1 MRRAGERA
9 GAAGRRCSREPD
21 AHTPTALALVS
32 YPHFVASDVG
42 TPATR
47 ARSQS
52 GCGGRGWRAARPP
65 SPLRGHSIDRPVRAH
80 IDLSSG
86 LSRLWRGKQSERR
99 QAAEADRVGQ
109 RPNCWC
115 CLPPC
120 ALPSPAP
127 RSGSGFAAPG
137 PVPRAAPIA
146 LGNGERPACRPD
158 RWSRARRGPTHA
170 HAHASAGRPPPTA
183 HRAGCCCYRAVTVRS
198 SSSSSSCVCCV
209 CYVLAPPVLGAGAR
223 ARHSAVRVS
232 PQQQRRTRVVPR
244 RGVVCLWRRH
254 EGSELRR
261 APAPGHCH
269 QASLQA
275 QFWELAADQRS
286 VCPCLCPSLT
296 VGSVISLLHI
306 IAK

>member
-115 CLPPC
+115 CLCLCLCLCAPLPC
-120 ALPSPAP
+120 ASVGVGVRRARSRAP
-127 RSGSGFAAPG
+127 RGTDRVGKW
-137 PVPRAAPIA
+137 RAAGVPA
-146 LGNGERPACRPD
+146 GPLVASAAGPYARPRPRERRPA
-158 RWSRARRGPTHA
+158 
-170 HAHASAGRPPPTA
+170 TA
-183 HRAGCCCYRAVTVRS
+183 HRPPGWLLLLPRCDCEVVVVVVVVCVLCLLRPCASCAG
-198 SSSSSSCVCCV
+198 
-209 CYVLAPPVLGAGAR
+209 
-223 ARHSAVRVS
+223 
-232 PQQQRRTRVVPR
+232 R
-244 RGVVCLWRRH
+244 RG
-254 EGSELRR
+254 EG
-261 APAPGHCH
+261 PAFGRQGQPS
-269 QASLQA
+269 AAA
-275 QFWELAADQRS
+275 QD
-286 VCPCLCPSLT
+286 
-296 VGSVISLLHI
+296 
-306 IAK
+306 